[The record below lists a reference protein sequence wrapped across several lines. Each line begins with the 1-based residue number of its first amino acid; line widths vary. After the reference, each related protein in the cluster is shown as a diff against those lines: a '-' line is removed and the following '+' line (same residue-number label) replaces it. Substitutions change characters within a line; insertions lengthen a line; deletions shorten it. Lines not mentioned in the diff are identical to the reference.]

1 MGQRLNFRII
11 NYKLFLNYAFNIRL
25 NIEAQSSKYWPIWTA
40 GQGSKYWTG
49 LVLAVIT
56 LAVITLAVITLAVIT
71 LAVVTLAVITLAVV
85 ILAVVTLALICSC
98 L

>member
-1 MGQRLNFRII
+1 MGKDSDCLIDYYNLCF
-11 NYKLFLNYAFNIRL
+11 NYTFNIRL

-40 GQGSKYWTG
+40 GQGSNYWTG
-49 LVLAVIT
+49 LV
-56 LAVITLAVITLAVIT
+56 
-71 LAVVTLAVITLAVV
+71 LAVITLAVV

>member
-1 MGQRLNFRII
+1 MGQGLNYYFI

-56 LAVITLAVITLAVIT
+56 LAVITLAV
-71 LAVVTLAVITLAVV
+71 VTLAVITLAVV